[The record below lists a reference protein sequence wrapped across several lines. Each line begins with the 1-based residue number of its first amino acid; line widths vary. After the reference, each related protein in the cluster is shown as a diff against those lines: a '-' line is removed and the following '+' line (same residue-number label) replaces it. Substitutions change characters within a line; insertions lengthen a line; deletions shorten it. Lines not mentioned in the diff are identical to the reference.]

1 MAKYRFIQS
10 ERHAIYSVH
19 GAKCYICGAALTMK
33 TVEIDHVIPES
44 LLDDPDRLAAVLDAL
59 GRPDDF
65 GVNSYENWMPACR
78 PCNLTKSNTP
88 WEPSGFVQLTLQNA
102 AAKAEKARD
111 VAERLVT
118 DQSLAKAVAVLEAA
132 SESGVLSWETRQNLA
147 PLIAQYEEDRPTE
160 EADEPVRVNPDVAI
174 PPIRILSDDGSV
186 VAAEG
191 PYGRGIGP
199 SGDVSP
205 QMRCSVCG
213 NPYFNGSRCILCG
226 QMDDD

>member
-1 MAKYRFIQS
+1 MAKHRFTQS
-10 ERHAIYSVH
+10 ERHAVYSVH

-44 LLDDPDRLAAVLDAL
+44 LLDDPDQLAAVLEAL

-65 GVNSYENWMPACR
+65 DLNSYENWMPACR

-88 WEPSGFVQLTLQNA
+88 WEPSGFVQLTLQSA

-118 DQSLAKAVAVLEAA
+118 DQNLAKAVAVLEAA
-132 SESGVLSWETRQNLA
+132 SETGELSWETMKNLA
-147 PLIAQYEEDRPTE
+147 PLLAQYDEDRPE
-160 EADEPVRVNPDVAI
+160 DEADEPILVNADVAVG
-174 PPIRILSDDGSV
+174 PIRILSDDGSIV
-186 VAAEG
+186 TAEG
-191 PYGRGIGP
+191 PYGVGSGP
-199 SGDVSP
+199 SGDVSA

-213 NPYFNGSRCILCG
+213 NQYFNGARCILCG
-226 QMDDD
+226 QLDDD